1 MICSCETIIL
11 FVILHRVLNPVTMN
25 YHKKE
30 EQLYARWAERARKL
44 RESDDITKDGLLYR
58 GELWFD
64 GFNQVCKPGDE
75 EQQWEDASLR
85 LLVMTKELNEDDG
98 WDIRGESGR
107 VPSPRLTCRTAQR
120 FFPNLEL
127 WVYGLMNIPD
137 RKVMAFSRA
146 DNATRLQG
154 FYENAPIARVNC
166 RKQSASNVQIQ
177 KYLEN
182 YADLLAEQV
191 KLYDADIILCI
202 GGQGVM
208 VKCLKEHVYSDL
220 EQYNEHV
227 WFSPSAGVVVVKQYH
242 PNYNVY
248 SRKDMYTSMI
258 NDYQSFLKTHPAFP
272 RQR

>member
-1 MICSCETIIL
+1 ME
-11 FVILHRVLNPVTMN
+11 

-30 EQLYARWAERARKL
+30 DELFERWAQRARKL
-44 RESDDITKDGLLYR
+44 RESDEITKDGLLYR

-64 GFNQVCKPGDE
+64 GINQVCRPSDE
-75 EQQWEDASLR
+75 EQQWDDASLR
-85 LLVMTKELNEDDG
+85 LLVLTKELQDDDG

-137 RKVMAFSRA
+137 RKVMTYARA
-146 DNATRLQG
+146 DNEVRLQG
-154 FYENAPIARVNC
+154 FYENAPIARVNFK
-166 RKQSASNVQIQ
+166 KQPDIKAASNTVLQ
-177 KYLEN
+177 KYMRD
-182 YADLLAEQV
+182 YADLLKEQIS
-191 KLYDADIILCI
+191 LYDADILLCI

-208 VKCLKEHVYSDL
+208 VKFLADNVYSDL
-220 EQYNEHV
+220 EQFNEHI
-227 WFSPSAGVVVVKQYH
+227 WFSPSKGVVVVKQYH

-248 SRKDMYTSMI
+248 SRKEMYVGMI
-258 NDYQSFLKTHPAFP
+258 KDYQDFLKDHPSFP

>member
-1 MICSCETIIL
+1 MK
-11 FVILHRVLNPVTMN
+11 

-30 EQLYARWAERARKL
+30 EQIFTRWAERARKL
-44 RESDDITKDGLLYR
+44 HESDEITKDGLLYR
-58 GELWFD
+58 GEMWFD
-64 GFNQVCKPGDE
+64 GFNQVSKSGNE
-75 EQQWEDASLR
+75 EQQWTDASLR

-137 RKVMAFSRA
+137 RKVMSFSKA

-166 RKQSASNVQIQ
+166 KKQPDIKSASNMVLQ
-177 KYLEN
+177 KYLRD
-182 YADLLAEQV
+182 YADLLKEQIE
-191 KLYDADIILCI
+191 LYDADIILCV

-208 VKCLKEHVYSDL
+208 IRFLNEYVYTDL
-220 EQYNEHV
+220 EQFNDHI
-227 WFSPSAGVVVVKQYH
+227 WFSPSAGVVAVKQFH

-248 SRKDMYTSMI
+248 SRQEMYTALMK
-258 NDYQSFLKTHPAFP
+258 DYQAFLKAYPAFP

>member
-1 MICSCETIIL
+1 MK
-11 FVILHRVLNPVTMN
+11 

-30 EQLYARWAERARKL
+30 EQLFSRWAERARKL
-44 RESDDITKDGLLYR
+44 RESDEITKDGLLYR
-58 GELWFD
+58 GDMWFD
-64 GFNQVCKPGDE
+64 GFNQVSKPGNE

-85 LLVMTKELNEDDG
+85 LMVLTKELNEDDG

-120 FFPNLEL
+120 FFPSLEL

-166 RKQSASNVQIQ
+166 KKQPDIKSASNMVLQ
-177 KYLEN
+177 KYLRD
-182 YADLLAEQV
+182 YADLLKEQIE
-191 KLYDADIILCI
+191 LYDADIILCV

-208 VKCLKEHVYSDL
+208 VRFLAEHVYTDL
-220 EQYNEHV
+220 EQYNDHIF
-227 WFSPSAGVVVVKQYH
+227 FSPSAGVVVAKQYH

-248 SRKDMYTSMI
+248 SRQEMYTALMK
-258 NDYQSFLKTHPAFP
+258 DYQAFLKAHPAFP

>member
-1 MICSCETIIL
+1 
-11 FVILHRVLNPVTMN
+11 MN

-30 EQLYARWAERARKL
+30 EQLFVRWAERAKKL
-44 RESDDITKDGLLYR
+44 RESDEITKDGLLYR
-58 GELWFD
+58 GEMWFD
-64 GFNQVCKPGDE
+64 GFNQVCRPGDE
-75 EQQWEDASLR
+75 ELQWDDASLR

-127 WVYGLMNIPD
+127 WVYGLMNIPE
-137 RKVMAFSRA
+137 RKVVPFSKA

-154 FYENAPIARVNC
+154 FYENAPIAHINC
-166 RKQSASNVQIQ
+166 KKQPDIKAASNLVLQ
-177 KYLEN
+177 KYLRD
-182 YADLLAEQV
+182 YADLLKSQV
-191 KLYDADIILCI
+191 ELYDADIILCV

-208 VKCLKEHVYSDL
+208 VKFLADNVYTDL
-220 EQYNEHV
+220 EQYNVHI
-227 WFSPSAGVVVVKQYH
+227 WFSPKAGVVVVKQYH

-248 SRKDMYTSMI
+248 DRKEMYTQMI
-258 NDYQSFLKTHPAFP
+258 KDYQDFLKTHPGFP